1 MKRKKVY
8 CSECD
13 YYEYKEQ
20 SFIAPQRLC
29 HKALEEKL
37 EEDYIS
43 RATKMQ
49 VEGLCEDRNYNNNC
63 KHFTHKTEKVVL
75 TKPINPPK
83 NSIERIGN
91 RLINAF
97 KRDK

>member
-13 YYEYKEQ
+13 YHEYRER
-20 SFIAPQRLC
+20 SFQVSIHLC
-29 HKALEEKL
+29 HKALEEELK
-37 EEDYIS
+37 ETCIQ
-43 RATKMQ
+43 RAEKMQ
-49 VEGLCEDRNYNNNC
+49 VGGLCEDRNYNNNC